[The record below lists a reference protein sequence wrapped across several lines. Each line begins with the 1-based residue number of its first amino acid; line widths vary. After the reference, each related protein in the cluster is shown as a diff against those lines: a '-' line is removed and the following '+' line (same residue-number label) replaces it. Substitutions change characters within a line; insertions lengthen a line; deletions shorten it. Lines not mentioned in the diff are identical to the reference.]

1 MYNLQSHI
9 IEHGGATPTWSYMRE
24 ALSKRFRAS
33 CNNAIFHVAKS
44 EICVDMQRG
53 ENVTRSNT
61 EEHWWWTH
69 ITKKVIHEILKKK
82 RQKWSLWATFLAN
95 LLSIWTLSL
104 LVQMQLW
111 NDMLNNEQVKIIY
124 IAHEMVQK
132 KKCISGFCR
141 NKSTMIE

>member
-69 ITKKVIHEILKKK
+69 ITKKVIHAILKKK
-82 RQKWSLWATFLAN
+82 LAKMVPLSNVSCQPLEYLNSFTISSNATLKWHAQQRTSQDHLHCTWDGAKKNAFLA
-95 LLSIWTLSL
+95 SVEIKAPW
-104 LVQMQLW
+104 
-111 NDMLNNEQVKIIY
+111 
-124 IAHEMVQK
+124 
-132 KKCISGFCR
+132 
-141 NKSTMIE
+141 